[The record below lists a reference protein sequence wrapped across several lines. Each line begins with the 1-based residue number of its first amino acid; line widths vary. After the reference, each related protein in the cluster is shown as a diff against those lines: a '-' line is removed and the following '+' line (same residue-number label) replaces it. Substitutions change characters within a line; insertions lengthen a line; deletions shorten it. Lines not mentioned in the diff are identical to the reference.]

1 MFKEFFAFELR
12 YWLRGWMLYIFVA
25 IMAVLFFAAASSDDI
40 QVGRAFGNT
49 FRNAPYV
56 IQSFYAS
63 ASLLTILMVTAFI
76 DSAASRDFTN
86 KTSEIIFSKPISKA
100 SYVHGRFIGALLIST
115 LPCLGVSIGVILAG
129 YMPWNDPEMWRSV
142 DWAAHLKSIAVFVIP
157 NSFLLGAIVFIISVL
172 TRSTLYSFMGTLAVL
187 VVYTIASVF
196 LEQLENQN
204 LASLLDPLGFNA
216 FSIATKYW
224 SVEEKNT
231 LSVGLEGLLLT
242 NRLVWIGIASII
254 YAMGYAR
261 FSFVERN
268 KVQKPAA
275 KQSDLT
281 EYKPAALTTSGV
293 SVTGNASPW
302 SQFLSYFR
310 NDFFGVIRS
319 TVFLVLIAITF
330 VNLVPLVWFS
340 ATEGYGLS
348 SFPVTYRQVELI
360 QGGLLVFIISIITF
374 FSGVLVWRD
383 RDVKMHEILG
393 ALPYPTWIAYLS
405 KLLTLVLLIAILF
418 SCGIAVGVVSQLAS
432 GYSRLQL
439 DVYIKELLV
448 IDLARMCF
456 LAVLALL
463 MHAVAPNKYIGY
475 FLFIIAL
482 VVNSF
487 LWGLLRI
494 DSLLPRF
501 GRIPPHTYSD
511 MFEFAPYATGLTAFI
526 IYWSLFCLILGWITV
541 RVIHRGVYQPLSFRW
556 KRGIQQATASSW
568 SFLLVAFALWGAVG
582 SVLAYNTLILN
593 KPIGSKELE
602 ERQVSYEKEYKKY
615 SGMTLPSV
623 SDVKYEI
630 DIYPEQRKLVLKGNQ
645 ELVNSSQT
653 AIDTLFINLNSE
665 YENQVSIDGA
675 TLVEDDK
682 RHLVQQYRFEKPF
695 KPGDKT
701 KMTFSLE
708 SKSKGI
714 ENAVT
719 NIEVNQNGTFFNNAI
734 VPQMGYQEEGELRDP
749 SKRRSYGLE
758 KNDGFPALTKEKN
771 ELCMHHYVGTEGW
784 VNVETVIS
792 TSADQIAVA
801 PGSLIEQWE
810 DKGRKYFRYR
820 LDHPSLNFYS
830 FISARYAVAREKW
843 NDVDIEVYY
852 HPEHHWNVAKM
863 QMAMKD
869 ALEYCSKNFGPYR
882 HKQAR
887 IIEFPRTSSFAQAF
901 PGTMP
906 YSESIGFIANLEDPE
921 DIDMVYYVVC
931 HEMAHQW
938 WAHQVVGA
946 KMQGATLLSETMAQY
961 SSLMMMEKRFG
972 REMMR
977 KFLKYEMDNYLS
989 SRGREFNEEKPLLNV
1004 NPNQG
1009 YIHYNKG
1016 SVVLYYL
1023 KEMIGEERINLVL
1036 RRLVERYAY
1045 QNPPYPTA
1053 YDLVDGLK
1061 EVMPAELHYL
1071 IGDLFER
1078 ITMFSNRVESA
1089 TVTPLADGKFKVV
1102 MDVRCEKT
1110 VADGKGK
1117 TTKVPINDWMDV
1129 GFYAKPETGKKY
1141 GREILRKRVLVDRE
1155 KMNFEFVLDEQP
1167 EQCGIDPHY
1176 LMIDSVTDDNLK
1188 RATVLAAESPKENQ
1202 VTQKD

>member
-1 MFKEFFAFELR
+1 
-12 YWLRGWMLYIFVA
+12 
-25 IMAVLFFAAASSDDI
+25 
-40 QVGRAFGNT
+40 
-49 FRNAPYV
+49 
-56 IQSFYAS
+56 
-63 ASLLTILMVTAFI
+63 
-76 DSAASRDFTN
+76 
-86 KTSEIIFSKPISKA
+86 
-100 SYVHGRFIGALLIST
+100 
-115 LPCLGVSIGVILAG
+115 
-129 YMPWNDPEMWRSV
+129 
-142 DWAAHLKSIAVFVIP
+142 
-157 NSFLLGAIVFIISVL
+157 
-172 TRSTLYSFMGTLAVL
+172 
-187 VVYTIASVF
+187 
-196 LEQLENQN
+196 
-204 LASLLDPLGFNA
+204 
-216 FSIATKYW
+216 
-224 SVEEKNT
+224 
-231 LSVGLEGLLLT
+231 
-242 NRLVWIGIASII
+242 
-254 YAMGYAR
+254 
-261 FSFVERN
+261 
-268 KVQKPAA
+268 
-275 KQSDLT
+275 
-281 EYKPAALTTSGV
+281 
-293 SVTGNASPW
+293 
-302 SQFLSYFR
+302 
-310 NDFFGVIRS
+310 
-319 TVFLVLIAITF
+319 
-330 VNLVPLVWFS
+330 
-340 ATEGYGLS
+340 
-348 SFPVTYRQVELI
+348 
-360 QGGLLVFIISIITF
+360 
-374 FSGVLVWRD
+374 
-383 RDVKMHEILG
+383 
-393 ALPYPTWIAYLS
+393 
-405 KLLTLVLLIAILF
+405 
-418 SCGIAVGVVSQLAS
+418 
-432 GYSRLQL
+432 
-439 DVYIKELLV
+439 
-448 IDLARMCF
+448 MCF

-665 YENQVSIDGA
+665 YENQVSIEGA